1 MSSEIVEEILTNL
14 IEIVF
19 EVNIEQYKQQK
30 FAIINEAFMEILC
43 SFLSFLATKEK
54 WKGRVSD
61 LIKKI
66 DISIEGSYWN
76 YSIISNV
83 LF

>member
-1 MSSEIVEEILTNL
+1 MEEILSNL
-14 IEIVF
+14 LEIVF
-19 EVNIEQYKQQK
+19 ETNIEQYKQQK

-43 SFLSFLATKEK
+43 SFLSLLAVKEK

-66 DISIEGSYWN
+66 DVSIEGSYWN
-76 YSIISNV
+76 YSVVSNV
-83 LF
+83 LYIFFN